1 MKVLQKSRFRIPKFS
16 DLIWG
21 SRYFPSQRRPGRL
34 LEIAVSFDGEPREV
48 DELRD
53 LWLMRGRPMAA
64 AGAPGI
70 KMRHLAVEHPIDILR
85 LKGFSQ
91 HVTTRLEYVRYFK
104 HSFKTYH
111 FEEQRA
117 SAWKHER
124 SMQVLEHVTLRT
136 MIVWVVTTDGRS
148 PVCCRVT

>member
-1 MKVLQKSRFRIPKFS
+1 MGIEVLSIAKEA
-16 DLIWG
+16 WAT
-21 SRYFPSQRRPGRL
+21 PSRL
-34 LEIAVSFDGEPREV
+34 LADCYFRVSFDGEPREV
-48 DELRD
+48 DELKD

-70 KMRHLAVEHPIDILR
+70 KMRHLAIEHPINILR

-104 HSFKTYH
+104 HSFETH
-111 FEEQRA
+111 SEEQSA